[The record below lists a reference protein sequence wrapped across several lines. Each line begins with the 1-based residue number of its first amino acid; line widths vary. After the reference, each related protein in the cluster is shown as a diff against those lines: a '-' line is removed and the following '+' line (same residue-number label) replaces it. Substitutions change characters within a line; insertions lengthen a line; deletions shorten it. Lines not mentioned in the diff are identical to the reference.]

1 MLEIRKC
8 VDLELCDARV
18 DLRWKKLDAN
28 INLDDGVILALPN
41 STYFQGV
48 KAIQFLE
55 NICTFKGVF
64 FTLQHLIFSNT
75 TIATIVYEVLK
86 LLRKIA
92 LVLKKFF

>member
-1 MLEIRKC
+1 LR
-8 VDLELCDARV
+8 DARV
-18 DLRWKKLDAN
+18 DLRWQKLDAH
-28 INLDDGVILALPN
+28 INLDDGVILALSDN
-41 STYFQGV
+41 SYFQGV

-64 FTLQHLIFSNT
+64 FKLQHLIFSNT

-92 LVLKKFF
+92 LTLKKLF